1 MNYDNF
7 RDTYLERYK
16 YNLLDD
22 GKRTNPIVREIT
34 FQVTEACNLRC
45 SYCYQIQKS
54 SKIMSWETAKA
65 CVDIL
70 FKMGKMSPE
79 ENFFINTLTESI
91 ILDFIGGE
99 PFLEVELIEK
109 ISDYFVEKALE
120 ENPKWA
126 ETFMLSFATN
136 GTLHETPQVQK
147 FIKKYT
153 NHISISVSI
162 DGTKEMHDACRVF
175 PDGSGSFDLA
185 YAAQKELE
193 KIYGRGQ
200 GTKATISRE
209 NMSMLPETIKYYISE
224 GYTQIH
230 ANTIYEPDWTPED
243 GKLFYQ
249 KLKEM
254 ANILLP
260 YNERVHISLFERNSF
275 CPKGDPLQCWCGGYT
290 SMLAF
295 DTEGNMYPCIRYME
309 SSLGSD
315 APPIIIGDAWHGMYY
330 TSEQK
335 KLLEC
340 LSCITWQTQNDE
352 ECRNCPIA
360 QGCADCAAESYQH
373 FGVLNKRHKLGSC
386 WVHRAR
392 SLANV
397 YYWNMLY
404 RQNGLSERF
413 HRYLPDDI
421 ALQII
426 SPEELAF
433 LNKLESTE
441 E

>member
-7 RDTYLERYK
+7 RDVYIERYG
-16 YNLLDD
+16 YSNLESIELAS
-22 GKRTNPIVREIT
+22 KVREVTI
-34 FQVTEACNLRC
+34 QVTEACNLAC
-45 SYCYQIQKS
+45 TYCYQIQKS
-54 SKIMSWETAKA
+54 PKIMSWNTAKA
-65 CVDIL
+65 CIDSL
-70 FKMGKMSPE
+70 YRMATSPIE
-79 ENFFINTLTESI
+79 DSPFINNTTESV

-99 PFLEVELIEK
+99 PLLEIELIDK
-109 ISDYFVEKALE
+109 ITGYFIEKALQE
-120 ENPKWA
+120 KPLWA
-126 ETFMLSFATN
+126 ETFMVSFATN
-136 GTLHETPQVQK
+136 GTLYNTFAVQK
-147 FIKKYT
+147 FVNKYT
-153 NHISISVSI
+153 DHLSISVSI

-185 YAAQKELE
+185 YAAQKEVE
-193 KIYGRGQ
+193 RFYGRGQ

-209 NMSMLPETIKYYISE
+209 NMVMLPETIKYYINE
-224 GYTQIH
+224 GYTRIH

-243 GKLFYQ
+243 GQLFYQ

-260 YNERVHISLFERNSF
+260 YNEYIHISLFENNF
-275 CPKGDPLQCWCGGYT
+275 FHPKDDPLQCWCGGYT

-295 DTEGNMYPCIRYME
+295 DTEGNMFPCIRYME

-330 TSEQK
+330 TPEQQELK
-335 KLLEC
+335 KC
-340 LSCITWQTQNDE
+340 LSCITWQSQNDE

-397 YYWNMLY
+397 YYWNMYY
-404 RQNGLSERF
+404 RQNGSSDRF